1 MFWDPSDYG
10 YIGNEPLLLPSKFL
24 AMEWRNNPKDIDHVE
39 ITLKDHMVCV
49 YVCVSVCVCV
59 SVLLS
64 MTIMTTLGIVIVCL
78 VYHNLVIV
86 IILGLLKGF

>member
-1 MFWDPSDYG
+1 MFWDPSASG

-39 ITLKDHMVCV
+39 ITLKDNMVCV

-59 SVLLS
+59 SVL
-64 MTIMTTLGIVIVCL
+64 VIVCL
-78 VYHNLVIV
+78 VYYNLVIV
-86 IILGLLKGF
+86 IILAY